1 MDDKV
6 RLRNQIEVGGH
17 SRKVRLPPVR
27 GMQVDR
33 TVDKSLVNDQ
43 SFIRPLVGPEKFV
56 LSQHA
61 KIPAKSVPPELDR
74 SVPVRLALH
83 QVPRQPHVT
92 KQKAKLICT
101 AKLAEK
107 LPQQGTA

>member
-1 MDDKV
+1 
-6 RLRNQIEVGGH
+6 
-17 SRKVRLPPVR
+17 
-27 GMQVDR
+27 MQVDCP
-33 TVDKSLVNDQ
+33 VYKALVNDQ
-43 SFIRPLVGPEKFV
+43 GFIWPQVGPEKFV
-56 LSQHA
+56 LSEHA
-61 KIPAKSVPPELDR
+61 KIPAKGVPPELNR